1 VSAQPAPF
9 SLRGT
14 GRVRRRKWL
23 NFGMEGLATL
33 ASALAVAALVWLV
46 VSVLRRGL
54 PALNFDLLTK
64 NQALFGEA
72 GGGIA
77 NAIVGS
83 AVLVG
88 FATLFAFPLGVLCA
102 IYVHEFA
109 GQAVQRV
116 VRTTLDVLTGVPS
129 IVIGIFVFSIL
140 IAGGKQSGFAGS
152 VALAVI
158 ELPLIARAA
167 TEVLALVPSSLR
179 EASLALG
186 VSRWRTVV
194 SVVLP
199 TALSGILTGAM
210 LAVARAAGETAPLLV
225 TSSIVANSTSLDPT
239 KALNSLPVTI
249 FTYSES
255 PDPNQHAQA
264 WAAAFLLLCFVL
276 LTNVA
281 ARIVLA
287 RSRRKLEGAPSARGR
302 LRLHHLFTR
311 P

>member
-1 VSAQPAPF
+1 MSAQPVPF

-23 NFGMEGLATL
+23 NRGMEGVATF
-33 ASALAVAALVWLV
+33 ASALAVGALVWLV
-46 VSVLRRGL
+46 VSVLRRGV
-54 PALNFDLLTK
+54 PALNFDLVTK
-64 NQALFGEA
+64 NQALFYAG

-83 AVLVG
+83 AVLVA
-88 FATLFAFPLGVLCA
+88 FATLFAFPVGVLSA

-109 GQAVQRV
+109 RPSVRRV
-116 VRTTLDVLTGVPS
+116 VGTTLDVLTGIPS
-129 IVIGIFVFSIL
+129 IVIGIFIFSIL
-140 IAGGKQSGFAGS
+140 IAGGKQFGLAGS
-152 VALAVI
+152 CALAII

-194 SVVLP
+194 SVVFP
-199 TALSGILTGAM
+199 SALSGILTGTM

-225 TSSIVANSTSLDPT
+225 TSSIVANTTSLDPT
-239 KALNSLPVTI
+239 QALNSLPLTI
-249 FTYSES
+249 FNYSES

-276 LTNVA
+276 LTNVV
-281 ARIVLA
+281 ARVALA
-287 RSRRKLEGAPSARGR
+287 RSRRKLEGAPARR
-302 LRLHHLFTR
+302 RSRTIHQLFTR
-311 P
+311 R

>member
-1 VSAQPAPF
+1 MSAQPARY

-14 GRVRRRKWL
+14 GRMKRRKRVNL
-23 NFGMEGLATL
+23 AMEIVATA
-33 ASALAVAALVWLV
+33 ASAVAVAALVWLV
-46 VSVLRRGL
+46 VSVLIRGL
-54 PALNFDLLTK
+54 PALNLDLFTK
-64 NQALFGEA
+64 NQALFGQA

-83 AVLVG
+83 FVIVA
-88 FATLFAFPLGVLCA
+88 FATAFAFPVGVLCA

-109 GQAVQRV
+109 GATIRQA

-129 IVIGIFVFSIL
+129 ILVGIFVFSIL
-140 IAGGKQSGFAGS
+140 VAGGKQSALAGS
-152 VALAVI
+152 VALAII
-158 ELPLIARAA
+158 ELPLIARG
-167 TEVLALVPSSLR
+167 TQEVLALVPGSLR

-186 VSRWRTVV
+186 VSRWRTVL

-199 TALSGILTGAM
+199 TSLSGILTGTM
-210 LAVARAAGETAPLLV
+210 LAIARAAGETAPLLV
-225 TSSIVANSTSLDPT
+225 TSSIVANSTSLDPS

-249 FTYSES
+249 FVYSES

-264 WAAAFLLLCFVL
+264 WAAAFILLVFVL

-281 ARIVLA
+281 ARALLA
-287 RSRRKLEGAPSARGR
+287 RGRRKLEGAPARRRR
-302 LRLHHLFTR
+302 LRVYHLFTR